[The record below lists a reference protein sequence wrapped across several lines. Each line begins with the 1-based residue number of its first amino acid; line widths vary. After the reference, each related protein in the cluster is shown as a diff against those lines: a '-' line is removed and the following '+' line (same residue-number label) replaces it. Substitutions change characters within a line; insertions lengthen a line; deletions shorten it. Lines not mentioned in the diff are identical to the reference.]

1 MERENEQNTSSEK
14 QFITF
19 IPLCLLNTLFKG
31 KPEKYCNWQ
40 EMQLNELLF
49 QHRPQ
54 RGPPCFTYLGTR
66 LDGICFAFSSIGA
79 G

>member
-1 MERENEQNTSSEK
+1 MERENKQNTSLGK
-14 QFITF
+14 QSVTL
-19 IPLCLLNTLFKG
+19 IPQSLLNALFKG
-31 KPEKYCNWQ
+31 IQKKYCNWQ

-54 RGPPCFTYLGTR
+54 RGPPCFTYLGNL